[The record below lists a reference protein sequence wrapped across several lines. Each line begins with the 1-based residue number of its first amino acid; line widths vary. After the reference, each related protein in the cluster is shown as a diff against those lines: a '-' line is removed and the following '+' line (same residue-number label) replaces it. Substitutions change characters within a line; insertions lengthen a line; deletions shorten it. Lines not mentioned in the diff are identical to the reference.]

1 MIRLDIAPP
10 DACPA
15 ESPGERRGT
24 SRREFLE
31 GTACLAGLLTLI
43 GVPANAVPVFIE
55 GAGRGEDR
63 TYPVPEVD
71 GVSVDRA
78 AQVILTR
85 VAGHVYA
92 FALSCPHQNA
102 AVRWVA
108 KANQFQCTK
117 HDSRY
122 QFDGAHVSGRATR
135 NMDRYPISRDA
146 NMIRVDISRV
156 FQSDKD
162 PAGWAAAGVAL

>member
-1 MIRLDIAPP
+1 MIRLDITASG
-10 DACPA
+10 ACPA
-15 ESPGERRGT
+15 ESPDEMRGA

-31 GTACLAGLLTLI
+31 GTACLTGLLTLI
-43 GVPANAVPVFIE
+43 GVPADAVPVFLE

-63 TYPVPEVD
+63 TYPVPVAD

-85 VAGHVYA
+85 AGGHVYA

-102 AVRWVA
+102 AVKWVA
-108 KANQFQCTK
+108 KDNRFQCTK

-135 NMDRYPISRDA
+135 NMDRYPISRDG
-146 NMIRVDISRV
+146 NMIRVDISHV